1 MRKSSVL
8 LGLLLLL
15 FASPAMAQEVD
26 EYAFEVGLM
35 GGSSFYMGDAN
46 FSFYKGLKPAGGVYG
61 RWNINPRQ
69 ALKFDVLYAG
79 IEGDATSLAT
89 KYPEA
94 EGQKWAFD
102 SSVWDLSLTYELHF
116 WGYGIGGT
124 YKGHHRLTPYIAFG
138 LGATVGKNASTANIP
153 VGIGLKYKLAPRWNV
168 GLDWSMHFSFSD
180 DLDGIKDPYNI
191 SSGLLKNKDSYCLT
205 MLYVSYDFGAKCI
218 SCHNSKN
225 YW

>member
-1 MRKSSVL
+1 ML
-8 LGLLLLL
+8 LS
-15 FASPAMAQEVD
+15 FANSMVAQEVD

-35 GGSSFYMGDAN
+35 GGGSFYMGDAN
-46 FSFYKGLKPAGGVYG
+46 FSFYKGLKPTGGVYG

-69 ALKFDVLYAG
+69 AVKFDVLYAG
-79 IEGDATSLAT
+79 IKGDATSLAT
-89 KYPEA
+89 KYPKA
-94 EGQKWAFD
+94 EGQEWVFD
-102 SSVWDLSLTYELHF
+102 SSVWDLSFTYELHF
-116 WGYGIGGT
+116 WGYGMGGT

-138 LGATVGKNASTANIP
+138 LGATIGKNTTTANIP